1 MGGTKKIVKKVKTK
15 VGVEMKVGVKKMWVK
30 KKGKDTSHKNE
41 SGVKKKVR
49 DKKVGKDK
57 GIPF

>member
-1 MGGTKKIVKKVKTK
+1 
-15 VGVEMKVGVKKMWVK
+15 MWVK

-57 GIPF
+57 GIPFEVKI